1 MKISEASVYAC
12 IVEAGTFKP
21 GNVYPGR
28 KGFLDFV
35 VSAVI
40 LGRTIERV
48 CREKMPLGQSI
59 KEAVVDRAKMVLTNT
74 NLGIILLH
82 VPLAVAAGKGFEEG
96 KKLQKAVCTL
106 VQKTTVEDAVHVV
119 EAIRRSDAYVGTPDK
134 GPDIRDE
141 QIICEIRKKG
151 LTLWDLFSISS
162 PWDTIASEWVNGFSI
177 TFSGAKKLI
186 TGASILGLYLDVLSE
201 YPDSL
206 VLRRFGQEKAQEV
219 CEKARALKGC
229 SLEEVQKWDEQLY
242 KEGVNPGTTADLVA
256 SSVFVALL
264 LNEEIFNRFL
274 DETRII

>member
-59 KEAVVDRAKMVLTNT
+59 KEAVLDRTKMVLTNT

-82 VPLAVAAGKGFEEG
+82 VPLAAAGKELADGN
-96 KKLQKAVCTL
+96 KLQKTVDTL

-119 EAIRRSDAYVGTPDK
+119 EAIRRSDAYVGTPEK
-134 GPDIRDE
+134 GPDVRDE
-141 QIICEIRKKG
+141 QIIYEIRTKG
-151 LTLWDLFSISS
+151 LTLQDLFSISS

-186 TGASILGLYLDVLSE
+186 TGESILGLYLDVLSE

-256 SSVFVALL
+256 SSVFAALL

-274 DETRII
+274 DEARII